1 MTLFFSILILHFI
14 QVERL
19 VPVLVLSKM
28 DVADDLANFDL
39 IPYDETNWHL
49 EDTTILFSGKSSGS

>member
-1 MTLFFSILILHFI
+1 
-14 QVERL
+14 
-19 VPVLVLSKM
+19 M

-49 EDTTILFSGKSSGS
+49 EDTTILFSVPIYGRHMQVNIRL